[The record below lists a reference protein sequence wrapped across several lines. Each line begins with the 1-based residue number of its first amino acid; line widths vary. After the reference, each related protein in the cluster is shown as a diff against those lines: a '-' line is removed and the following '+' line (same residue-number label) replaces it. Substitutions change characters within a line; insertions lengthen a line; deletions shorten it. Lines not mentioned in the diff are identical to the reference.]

1 MVALER
7 VDKETTAEARDGTA
21 AVGLGEA
28 RAAAVLGLLEVM
40 IEGIGVDGA
49 VVTRQGTSCIDY
61 LVCFGRGLVLIRGIY
76 TGRWGAS
83 RQSTQMTR
91 DPGVRSVSRSGILV
105 NIARQD

>member
-1 MVALER
+1 MVVPEV
-7 VDKETTAEARDGTA
+7 VDEETTAEARDGA
-21 AVGLGEA
+21 AAAGLGEA

-40 IEGIGVDGA
+40 IEGIRVDGA
-49 VVTRQGTSCIDY
+49 VVTLCMDY

-105 NIARQD
+105 NNARQD